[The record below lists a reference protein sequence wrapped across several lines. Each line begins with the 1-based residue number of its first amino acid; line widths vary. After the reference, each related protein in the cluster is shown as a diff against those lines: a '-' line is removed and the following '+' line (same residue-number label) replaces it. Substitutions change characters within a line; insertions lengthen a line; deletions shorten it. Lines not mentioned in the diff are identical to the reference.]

1 MARNA
6 DRFLI
11 NPAAINWLPS
21 ISASALADSKRLL
34 VETAIRLGQTSP
46 KGVFDRRQLMA
57 ALSECQCDLTNARVG
72 QLLQE
77 LTEEGAFERFRMPE
91 EAITVYRMAADLS
104 KFLVTSAQLRNE
116 RAQQTKPNSNEIRQE
131 VAHQRQ
137 ALMVSNAIEF
147 LGESPTV
154 YYGERL
160 MNGILDAAVRTGRN
174 DKRKVIVTRYPL
186 PVATS
191 GGFTK
196 EWIGIQAVCRSNAE
210 SQVIELPDLAVVY
223 ALNSLFVEHVERKYG
238 TDPDPAR
245 VRNLFVFDIIDLCE
259 ELGYD
264 PKARDL
270 VASRLRRLRD
280 TVFKIDVTDA
290 PEFRAVFGYEGRSL
304 VEFQYLTEFE
314 IATETVVEDL
324 VNHGET
330 DALAALKRDPLYGG
344 ELHSDATPD
353 LFSSDGD
360 ELIDI
365 SRMQV
370 VRRKP
375 RFYFVKFNERHFW
388 SLIEQARHHRFLVHE
403 GLKQERLGIVQR
415 FYSWAKA
422 YIGVRPRHPKPEA
435 VQFLLDEFHTVCLP
449 SSDYRTFGPDIEKM
463 AQKFLLP
470 DTQWQPEG
478 LNVALI
484 YGYFLEID
492 FREEQ
497 ISEFRQR
504 NYRGMRRR
512 GRQRQC
518 PLLTIYRDTND
529 ALIGNNSAHNQALRQ
544 QKLVAWNQTT
554 VQGSRV

>member
-11 NPAAINWLPS
+11 NPAAANWLPS
-21 ISASALADSKRLL
+21 ISASNIAESKRLL
-34 VETAIRLGQTSP
+34 VELSIELGLASP

-57 ALSECQCDLTNARVG
+57 ALKERQCELTNARVG

-104 KFLVTSAQLRNE
+104 RFLVTSAKLRSE
-116 RAQQTKPNSNEIRQE
+116 RNQQAKPNSNEIRQE

-191 GGFTK
+191 SGFTK

-223 ALNSLFVEHVERKYG
+223 ALNSLFVEHIERKYG
-238 TDPDPAR
+238 SDPDPAR

-270 VASRLRRLRD
+270 VAARLRRLRD

-330 DALAALKRDPLYGG
+330 DALAALKRDPLYHG
-344 ELHSDATPD
+344 EASNSTPD
-353 LFSSDGD
+353 LFSSDAD
-360 ELIDI
+360 EFIDI

-388 SLIEQARHHRFLVHE
+388 ALIEQARHHRFLVHE

-422 YIGVRPRHPKPEA
+422 YIGVRPRYPKPEA

-470 DTQWQPEG
+470 GTQWNPDG
-478 LNVALI
+478 NNVALI
-484 YGYFLEID
+484 YGYYLEID

-497 ISEFRQR
+497 INEFRQR

-518 PLLTIYRDTND
+518 PLLTIYRDTED
-529 ALIGNNSAHNQALRQ
+529 PLIGDNSAHNQALRQ
-544 QKLVAWNQTT
+544 QKLVAWNRAGQS
-554 VQGSRV
+554 GRA

>member
-1 MARNA
+1 MARNP

-11 NPAAINWLPS
+11 NPAAGNWLPS
-21 ISASALADSKRLL
+21 IAASGMPDSKRIL
-34 VETAIRLGQTSP
+34 VETAIALGLAAN

-57 ALSECQCDLTNARVG
+57 ALNDRALALTNARVG

-77 LTEEGAFERFRMPE
+77 LTDEGAFERFRMPE
-91 EAITVYRMAADLS
+91 DAVTVYRMAGDLS
-104 KFLVTSAQLRNE
+104 RFLLTSAQLRHQ
-116 RAQQTKPNSNEIRQE
+116 RTQQDKPNSNAIRHE

-137 ALMVSNAIEF
+137 ALMASSAVEF
-147 LGESPTV
+147 LGDSPTV

-223 ALNSLFVEHVERKYG
+223 ALNSLFVEHIERKYG

-245 VRNLFVFDIIDLCE
+245 VRNLFVFDILDLCE

-264 PKARDL
+264 PKARDI
-270 VASRLRRLRD
+270 VAARLRRLRD
-280 TVFKIDVTDA
+280 TVFKIDVSDA
-290 PEFRAVFGYEGRSL
+290 PEFRAVFGYENRSL

-330 DALAALKRDPLYGG
+330 DMLTVLKRDPLY
-344 ELHSDATPD
+344 HSDATPD

-360 ELIDI
+360 ELIDVTRLQI
-365 SRMQV
+365 

-422 YIGVRPRHPKPEA
+422 YIGVRPRAPKPEA

-449 SSDYRTFGPDIEKM
+449 SSDYRTFAPDIEKM

-470 DTQWQPEG
+470 DTTWQG
-478 LNVALI
+478 DGHNVALI
-484 YGYFLEID
+484 YGYFLELD
-492 FREEQ
+492 YRSEQ
-497 ISEFRQR
+497 IGEFRQR

-512 GRQRQC
+512 GRQRDC
-518 PLLTIYRDTND
+518 PLLTIYRDVND
-529 ALIGNNSAHNQALRQ
+529 PLIGNNSAHNQALRQ
-544 QKLVAWNQTT
+544 QKLVAWAQA
-554 VQGSRV
+554 R